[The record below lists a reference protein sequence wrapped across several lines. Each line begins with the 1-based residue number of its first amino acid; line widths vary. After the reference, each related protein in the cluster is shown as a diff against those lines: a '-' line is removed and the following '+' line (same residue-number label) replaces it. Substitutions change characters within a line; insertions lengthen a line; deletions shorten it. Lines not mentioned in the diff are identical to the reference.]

1 MWSLVVGVSQ
11 SSWVVFGSQL
21 VLGAAGAAA
30 AAVAVS
36 KSKQIDHYK

>member
-1 MWSLVVGVSQ
+1 
-11 SSWVVFGSQL
+11 VFGSQL